1 MLNLRISFMISCTN
15 KLHSVTTKYAMW
27 QNRDGGW
34 GLHIE
39 GPSTMFGSVL
49 TYVTLRLLGEGANDG
64 DGSMEKGR
72 DWILEHGGA
81 TAITSWGKMWLS
93 V

>member
-1 MLNLRISFMISCTN
+1 MQN
-15 KLHSVTTKYAMW
+15 K
-27 QNRDGGW
+27 DGGW

-39 GPSTMFGSVL
+39 GPSTMFGTAL
-49 TYVTLRLLGEGANDG
+49 NYVTLRLLGEGAEDG
-64 DGSMEKGR
+64 LEAMEQARK
-72 DWILEHGGA
+72 WILDHGGA

>member
-1 MLNLRISFMISCTN
+1 MCHLL
-15 KLHSVTTKYAMW
+15 L

-39 GPSTMFGSVL
+39 GPSTMFGTCL
-49 TYVTLRLLGEGANDG
+49 NYVTLRLLGEGAEGG
-64 DGSMEKGR
+64 DGAMEKGR
-72 DWILEHGGA
+72 KWILVHGGA
-81 TAITSWGKMWLS
+81 TEITSWGKMWLS

>member
-1 MLNLRISFMISCTN
+1 MLLQN
-15 KLHSVTTKYAMW
+15 K
-27 QNRDGGW
+27 DGGW

-49 TYVTLRLLGEGANDG
+49 SYVTLRLLGEGPNDG
-64 DGSMEKGR
+64 EGDMEKAR

-81 TAITSWGKMWLS
+81 THITSWGKMWLS
-93 V
+93 VKILALFLMILFINRHGIVVY